1 MSWGDLSPNGLYYAT
16 SGWSGI
22 VKVFNVPSCEE
33 KIRLEGHSNRAHH
46 VWWHPLATIS
56 IPETGPN
63 LVTASADFTV
73 WLWNLVNSKNIVLK
87 GHTDWVNYA
96 EFHPIGHLIAS
107 SSHDMS
113 WKLWD
118 MNKRKEIQD
127 QEGHVAAVY
136 PLTFHVDGSIL
147 SSGDLN
153 GVVQCW
159 DLRTGKSLCSY
170 VAHKWICL
178 SLKWHPNGYH
188 LFSGGD
194 DN

>member
-1 MSWGDLSPNGLYYAT
+1 
-16 SGWSGI
+16 
-22 VKVFNVPSCEE
+22 
-33 KIRLEGHSNRAHH
+33 
-46 VWWHPLATIS
+46 
-56 IPETGPN
+56 
-63 LVTASADFTV
+63 
-73 WLWNLVNSKNIVLK
+73 
-87 GHTDWVNYA
+87 
-96 EFHPIGHLIAS
+96 
-107 SSHDMS
+107 MS

-170 VAHKWICL
+170 VAHK
-178 SLKWHPNGYH
+178 
-188 LFSGGD
+188 
-194 DN
+194 